1 MKKTLYFRVF
11 ILLALF
17 LTAAFPVLYA
27 GENITMAV
35 FDFKANGVSVSLARS
50 VTELF
55 LVNLV
60 EADEIRVV
68 ERNDIEKIMNEHE
81 LMLSGFTEE
90 SDAIEAGKLLS
101 ANKVLIGSVNKFG
114 ERLLLTARVVD
125 VEQGYTQHAEKAELD
140 SEEDL
145 IYEVNRISKRV
156 VARVTHRTEPEPE
169 KEKEYAVAL
178 ENPSSLS
185 EAIIAMVTSALSSI
199 NEEMDWG
206 NEEDREDGEATFR
219 RSETGEETLFGPA
232 RARDDDSGNSLPY
245 LDAAYAGFDIGY
257 YFSPLYF
264 SSFDLGVEPAFLL
277 GGYGNVVF
285 RGGFKVGGGGY
296 AMVPFRSAGA
306 DTLLFCFGGPLFG
319 WEFGSDDFQVSLDV
333 LFGPGRYSIMNDY
346 FVELMNEWYFAA
358 FPKIRFSFRLID
370 WVHMNIHAGYLY
382 TNSRQYGVN
391 SFVVGV
397 GFQSGWWNRK

>member
-1 MKKTLYFRVF
+1 MKKTLFSVGF
-11 ILLALF
+11 IVLAL
-17 LTAAFPVLYA
+17 LMIVPTPVLRA
-27 GENITMAV
+27 GENITIAV
-35 FDFKANGVSVSLARS
+35 FDFKANGVSQSLARS

-60 EADEIRVV
+60 EAEEIRVV
-68 ERNDIEKIMNEHE
+68 ERNDIEKIIREHE
-81 LMLSGFTEE
+81 LMLSGLTEE

-145 IYEVNRISKRV
+145 IYEVNRISKRI
-156 VARVTHRTEPEPE
+156 VARVTHRPESTKPE
-169 KEKEYAVAL
+169 DEYVVAL

-185 EAIIAMVTSALSSI
+185 EAIIAMVTGALQSI
-199 NEEMDWG
+199 NEEMDW
-206 NEEDREDGEATFR
+206 DGEKKEEEEVLFKK
-219 RSETGEETLFGPA
+219 SEREEETLFGPSQKL
-232 RARDDDSGNSLPY
+232 DEDLHEKPQY
-245 LDAAYAGFDIGY
+245 LDAAYGGFDIGY

-264 SSFDLGVEPAFLL
+264 SAYDLTVGPSFLL

-285 RGGFKVGGGGY
+285 AGGFKVGVGGY
-296 AMVPFRSAGA
+296 AMVPFRSSGI

-319 WEFGSDDFQVSLDV
+319 WEFGSDAFQVSVDV

-346 FVELMNEWYFAA
+346 FIELMNEWYFAA
-358 FPKIRFSFRLID
+358 YPKIRFSFRIID
-370 WVHMNIHAGYLY
+370 WVHMNINAGYLY
-382 TNSRQYGVN
+382 TNSRQYNVN
-391 SFVVGV
+391 SFVVGI
-397 GFQSGWWNRK
+397 GFQTGWWNRKR